1 MPHSNLVQR
10 EMEKSYSRIWCM
22 GGLKKVAYLLT
33 MCLPRRNSAEEYAIN
48 EGKVI
53 GFRSPAAGAEDP
65 LTELLRTGAQQLL
78 QQAVE
83 AELGEVLAGYAD
95 RRDAPGRQ
103 AVVRNGHLPAR
114 EILTNVR

>member
-1 MPHSNLVQR
+1 M
-10 EMEKSYSRIWCM
+10 
-22 GGLKKVAYLLT
+22 
-33 MCLPRRNSAEEYAIN
+33 N

-83 AELGEVLAGYAD
+83 AEL
-95 RRDAPGRQ
+95 RRGRK
-103 AVVRNGHLPAR
+103 AKMISVTYDCILRYVNHLQSPPVPASNTNFDDEWTKIVPR
-114 EILTNVR
+114 NVRFCREVISIEMQH